1 MFVGREKEA
10 KQIMASLSSGRN
22 VILSGTY
29 GMGRTSLVRH
39 VAQVMKGER
48 EFLFADYS
56 ETPARVC
63 RALESL
69 LNEGTTCRKKTVP
82 LRYKSRRRRLAAT
95 ALKGSRRPV
104 LVLDNIA
111 KLTAQKLNLIQ
122 YWVADGSF
130 QFVVVTEAFLAE
142 DELQALRLALLP
154 ADMMKIGRLPMKEAM
169 ELIRARAEGRCPS
182 LSEQEL
188 KAVAAA
194 ARGYPLG
201 IVEWMSVPGKG
212 GSPQRRTAVRR
223 AAAGEGPSDA

>member
-69 LNEGTTCRKKTVP
+69 SNEGTTCRKKTVP
-82 LRYKSRRRRLAAT
+82 LRYRSRRRRPAARQELLDIIETLST
-95 ALKGSRRPV
+95 ALRP
-104 LVLDNIA
+104 L
-111 KLTAQKLNLIQ
+111 
-122 YWVADGSF
+122 
-130 QFVVVTEAFLAE
+130 
-142 DELQALRLALLP
+142 
-154 ADMMKIGRLPMKEAM
+154 
-169 ELIRARAEGRCPS
+169 
-182 LSEQEL
+182 L
-188 KAVAAA
+188 KAYEN
-194 ARGYPLG
+194 RQ
-201 IVEWMSVPGKG
+201 E
-212 GSPQRRTAVRR
+212 
-223 AAAGEGPSDA
+223 